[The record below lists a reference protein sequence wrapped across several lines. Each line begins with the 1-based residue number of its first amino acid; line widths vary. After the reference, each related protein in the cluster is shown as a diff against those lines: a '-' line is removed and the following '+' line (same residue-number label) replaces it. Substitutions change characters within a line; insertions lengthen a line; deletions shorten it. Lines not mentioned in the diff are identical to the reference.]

1 MSNLRRETR
10 ERLAELYNITQ
21 DESKVAAEIRECASN
36 PLIPFPVTNSTLS
49 VSEFREAFFKY
60 VKKLGYI
67 DNQLNLEKKII
78 SLLTDE
84 EEETKKIITRDN
96 FANFPEVGEEQ
107 QIYYDIESEQAYIW
121 STDEYVPLS
130 SIDGSKL
137 VSIECGDAT
146 KNI

>member
-1 MSNLRRETR
+1 M
-10 ERLAELYNITQ
+10 
-21 DESKVAAEIRECASN
+21 
-36 PLIPFPVTNSTLS
+36 TNSVMS

-60 VKKLGYI
+60 IKKLGYI

-78 SLLTDE
+78 SLLIDE
-84 EEETKKIITRDN
+84 KEEDKEIITRDS
-96 FANFPEVGEEQ
+96 FTNFPEIGEEQ

-121 STDEYVPLS
+121 NTDKYVPLS

-137 VSIECGDAT
+137 VSIECGDAI

>member
-10 ERLAELYNITQ
+10 ERLAEL
-21 DESKVAAEIRECASN
+21 DSSRAEIRECASK
-36 PLIPFPVTNSTLS
+36 PLTPFPIINSTLT

-60 VKKLGYI
+60 MKKLGYI
-67 DNQLNLEKKII
+67 DSQLNLEKKII

-84 EEETKKIITRDN
+84 EEDKEIITRDS

-121 STDEYVPLS
+121 NTDQYVPLS